1 MKPVFCTYC
10 NTHIYN
16 YNGATDKIEV
26 KAQHFIPTS
35 TKFKV
40 PESGQETVCPH
51 CQARFI
57 GLSNQPNQIRMLTDW
72 GYQGTGE
79 VGNL

>member
-16 YNGATDKIEV
+16 YTGTIEKIEF
-26 KAQHFIPTS
+26 KAQNFVPTS

-40 PESGQETVCPH
+40 PESGQDNACPN
-51 CQARFI
+51 CLVKFRGF
-57 GLSNQPNQIRMLTDW
+57 SNQINQIRMLVDYS
-72 GYQGTGE
+72 YQGTGE
-79 VGNL
+79 VGTL

>member
-10 NTHIYN
+10 NSHIYN
-16 YNGATDKIEV
+16 YNGNAEKIEM
-26 KAQHFIPTS
+26 KAQNFVPTN

-40 PESGQETVCPH
+40 PEQGQSTVCPN
-51 CQARFI
+51 CGAKFI
-57 GLSNQPNQIRMLTDW
+57 GCSNQVDQIRMLIDW
-72 GYQGTGE
+72 SYQGTGE